1 MSGAF
6 SLRMTF
12 RLRQSLPAAHHR
24 YHKISVH
31 ERETVLIRQEH
42 QHDAWRK
49 GAPPPAT
56 TTENLVIILPP

>member
-6 SLRMTF
+6 SLRMT
-12 RLRQSLPAAHHR
+12 LQASAILPAARHR

-31 ERETVLIRQEH
+31 EAGNGLIRQEH

-49 GAPPPAT
+49 GASTASD

>member
-6 SLRMTF
+6 SFRMT
-12 RLRQSLPAAHHR
+12 LQARQSLPAARHR

-31 ERETVLIRQEH
+31 EAGTVLIRQEH

-49 GAPPPAT
+49 GASTAAT